1 MWNKKGLQ
9 LSLPPGDDDEALVWP
24 PTPPIPGL
32 KMMMMIYKLWSYV
45 VRPSLLL
52 SLSLSLSL
60 SPVSQQLPKYLSSTN
75 PSPHL
80 RHKSLRFAGV
90 LQGFL
95 VKLGGKMGALKW
107 WLTSLCVRLSPECNL
122 LFI

>member
-1 MWNKKGLQ
+1 MRH
-9 LSLPPGDDDEALVWP
+9 LSDPPL

-52 SLSLSLSL
+52 SLSLS
-60 SPVSQQLPKYLSSTN
+60 PVSQQLPKYLSSTN
-75 PSPHL
+75 SSSHL

-107 WLTSLCVRLSPECNL
+107 
-122 LFI
+122 